1 MHQLRFCFSISI
13 FCVLSSPP
21 DRLVPGLFRHT
32 RLLREDH
39 DSGFGVQFQESTLAR
54 LRRGMLG
61 FAFRAAQHSNPE
73 SHISDDPES
82 HTVQFLSLR
91 GIPSFPVLPPS
102 SYAIPSSAASPSVRS
117 GYLGETGENRR
128 SSKP

>member
-73 SHISDDPES
+73 SH
-82 HTVQFLSLR
+82 TVQFLSLR